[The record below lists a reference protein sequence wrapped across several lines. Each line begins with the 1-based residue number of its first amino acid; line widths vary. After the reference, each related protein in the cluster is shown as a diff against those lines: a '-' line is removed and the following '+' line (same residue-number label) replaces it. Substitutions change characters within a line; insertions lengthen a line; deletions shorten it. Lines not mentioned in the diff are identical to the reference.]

1 MGGSVST
8 DSTFISTIG
17 TGQAPLVV
25 TSQTLCTNLNA
36 NYLGSHL
43 ASYFQTALTNPVT
56 GTGTANYI
64 TEWSGANTLKAATS
78 IIYDNGDGWVGIG
91 TNGPAATLDVEEPAY
106 EDYQQSVLA
115 DVDGSPIS
123 GIGSWDG
130 DVALF
135 TSLNGDYTGAVYLSS
150 YDDNYSKLYGVASV
164 DKNAT
169 NYFLGNVGI
178 GTTTPYA
185 KLDIETADTS
195 AAIIVRNS
203 VYDSIQFRVGG
214 NGYVVARDIQVK
226 TGIILPDY
234 VFEKNYK
241 LQSLSEVEKYIN
253 KNKHLPDVPSAAEVK
268 KNGINVAEMD
278 ASLLKKVEEQTLYII
293 DLQKQIK
300 ETQEQNKKMQK
311 EIDLLKK

>member
-1 MGGSVST
+1 M
-8 DSTFISTIG
+8 
-17 TGQAPLVV
+17 
-25 TSQTLCTNLNA
+25 
-36 NYLGSHL
+36 
-43 ASYFQTALTNPVT
+43 
-56 GTGTANYI
+56 
-64 TEWSGANTLKAATS
+64 
-78 IIYDNGDGWVGIG
+78 GIG
-91 TNGPAATLDVEEPAY
+91 Y
-106 EDYQQSVLA
+106 
-115 DVDGSPIS
+115 
-123 GIGSWDG
+123 
-130 DVALF
+130 
-135 TSLNGDYTGAVYLSS
+135 
-150 YDDNYSKLYGVASV
+150 K
-164 DKNAT
+164 
-169 NYFLGNVGI
+169 
-178 GTTTPYA
+178 TPYA

-253 KNKHLPDVPSAAEVK
+253 ENKHLPDIPSAAEVK

-293 DLQKQIK
+293 DLQKQINEMQLLNK
-300 ETQEQNKKMQK
+300 QTQEQNKKMQK